1 VARRFDP
8 VGNTHARG
16 GSIEGHLLTRTNG
29 LDDFLGV
36 FAPRSG
42 SATYSLS
49 TQPTISA
56 SRRLDSRHPA
66 SREQQKYEFSALV
79 SRELGTRRKR

>member
-1 VARRFDP
+1 M
-8 VGNTHARG
+8 
-16 GSIEGHLLTRTNG
+16 LTRTNG

-42 SATYSLS
+42 SATYPLS
-49 TQPTISA
+49 TPADYISKQA
-56 SRRLDSRHPA
+56 RLDSRHPA